1 MGTLNTM
8 NMYDKSLQFCT
19 ASVNETFE
27 DTVRKVVVI
36 NAEMSQLMEW
46 SEVIRGQPYDPII
59 LTIFFDT
66 GEE

>member
-8 NMYDKSLQFCT
+8 NMYDKSLQFRT

-59 LTIFFDT
+59 LTILFDT